1 MIGVYDYTVIL
12 TYLSFISSLVGIYFA
27 FNDNPFVSIICL
39 LLSGLFDMF
48 DGIVARTKKNRTN
61 EEKKFGIQI
70 DSLSDLIAFGVLPS
84 AIGVSIGVDK
94 TYLFFSL
101 ILLPLC
107 ALIRLAFFNVDEE
120 IRSSKTT
127 EKRKTYLGLPVTSSA
142 VVIPIVYL
150 LRNILNTYFV
160 YIYGIVLLI
169 LSILFISKF
178 HISKLKGKGITLITI
193 LGIIIF
199 ILLLII

>member
-12 TYLSFISSLVGIYFA
+12 TYLSFISSLIGIYYA
-27 FNDNPFVSIICL
+27 FNNNPFVSIICL
-39 LLSGLFDMF
+39 LFSGLFDMF
-48 DGIVARTKKNRTN
+48 DGIVARTKKNRTS

-70 DSLSDLIAFGVLPS
+70 DSLSDLVAFGILPS
-84 AIGVSIGVDK
+84 AIGISFNVDN
-94 TYLFFSL
+94 TCLFFCL
-101 ILLPLC
+101 FLLPLC

-150 LRNILNTYFV
+150 FRNIFRNFAYV
-160 YIYGIVLLI
+160 YGIVLLI

-178 HISKLKGKGITLITI
+178 YISKLNKKGITLITI
-193 LGIIIF
+193 FGIIIF
-199 ILLLII
+199 ILILIG

>member
-12 TYLSFISSLVGIYFA
+12 TYLSFISSLIGIYYS
-27 FNDNPFVSIICL
+27 FNNNPFVSIICL
-39 LLSGLFDMF
+39 LFSGLFDMF
-48 DGIVARTKKNRTN
+48 DGVVARTKKNRTS

-70 DSLSDLIAFGVLPS
+70 DSLSDLVAFGVLPS
-84 AIGVSIGVDK
+84 AIGISFNVDN
-94 TYLFFSL
+94 TCLFFSL
-101 ILLPLC
+101 FLLPLC

-150 LRNILNTYFV
+150 FRNIFSNFSYV
-160 YIYGIVLLI
+160 YGIVLFI

-178 HISKLKGKGITLITI
+178 YISKLNKKGITLVTI

-199 ILLLII
+199 VLILIG